1 MKNPHGTK
9 SEGEEAGIEI
19 NDLKHKEEIN
29 IQLEQNEETRIQKHQ
44 ERLRNLWDN
53 FKCYNIQI
61 IGVPEGEEEEQE
73 IENLLEKIMKENFPN
88 LVKAIDMQVQDA
100 QRVPNKM
107 DAKRPTPRYI
117 VIKMPKVKD
126 KEKILKAA
134 REKKLPTR
142 EFP

>member
-1 MKNPHGTK
+1 
-9 SEGEEAGIEI
+9 
-19 NDLKHKEEIN
+19 
-29 IQLEQNEETRIQKHQ
+29 
-44 ERLRNLWDN
+44 
-53 FKCYNIQI
+53 
-61 IGVPEGEEEEQE
+61 
-73 IENLLEKIMKENFPN
+73 MKENFPN